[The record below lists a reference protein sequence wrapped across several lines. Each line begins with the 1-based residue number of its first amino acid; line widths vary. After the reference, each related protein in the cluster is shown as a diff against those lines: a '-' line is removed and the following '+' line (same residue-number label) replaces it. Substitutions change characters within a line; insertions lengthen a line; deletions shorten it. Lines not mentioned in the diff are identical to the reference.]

1 MNVIRRPVARY
12 AMALGFMAAA
22 LAVRQVLDPVI
33 RDRLPYAS
41 VLAAVAA
48 AAWFAGVGPSLLAA
62 IDGFVAGYG
71 LFVYPYG
78 QVDVVGVQGLAM
90 SVLYWISALSIMALG
105 RGAHDA
111 ARRAA
116 VSAREAQERGA
127 ALAETERRLAERSD
141 EDETILDL
149 MPVGVFHAID
159 QSCSRVVG
167 NRAAHELF
175 ASPDDTSRDRAA
187 PTGDLA
193 LGCRFF
199 QAGRELSM
207 EELPLQRAAR
217 GETVKE
223 QEFEVMLGDGT
234 VKHLFGSA
242 GPLHDQ
248 DGRVRG
254 SIAAL
259 MDITARRTVEIELER
274 AKREAEE
281 QAQRLERQ
289 ARTLDTLLE
298 NVPEGIL
305 MMTGAPDFR
314 VIALSRHGREMIGLP
329 EEEIIGR
336 RIGEH
341 VHPLGLCRL
350 DGTVPEPEEIP
361 SYRALFKG
369 EHVQSEEWM
378 MRTRE
383 GTEFRVMVRCVPIR
397 DADGAIVGAVK
408 CWEDITRQKAAEE
421 ALRRSEALYRAI
433 GESIDFG
440 VWVCDADGRN
450 VYSSRSYLE
459 LVGMTQEECAE
470 FGWGDALHP
479 EDRERTIAAW
489 KECVRTG
496 SDWDIEHRFRGVDGK
511 WHPILARGVPVHD
524 AEGHII
530 GWTGINLDIS
540 RLKLAEE
547 RLREADRR
555 KDEFLA
561 TLAHELRNPLAPIRN
576 AVHLVQH
583 KGPPD
588 PELLWA
594 SRIIDRQVS
603 QMARLLDDLLDLS
616 RVELDK
622 LDLLR
627 ERVTIGAVLESAL
640 ETSRPAL
647 EAGRHTL
654 EVSLDAADAVV
665 IGDHMRLAQVFANL
679 MNNAAKYTDS
689 GGHIQVTARRDTT
702 CVVVRVRDNGIG
714 FRPDE
719 SAGLF
724 EMFSQTESAR
734 AKSGGGLGIG
744 LALVRGLVEKHGG
757 KVSAHSD
764 GPGRGSEFAVE
775 LPLAMSAETT
785 RPSSEERLPALGGVG
800 RRVLIADD
808 NRDAADSLAMLL
820 RLRGHE
826 VQTVH
831 DGHAALAAA
840 AEFAPDAAVIDLG
853 MPGLGGIDVAERIR
867 GEPWGDGILL
877 VALTGWGQQ
886 DDRRR
891 TADAGFDH
899 HLVKPADPAELEQLL
914 QSSPARR

>member
-12 AMALGFMAAA
+12 ATALGFMAAA
-22 LAVRQVLDPVI
+22 LAVRLVLDPVI

-62 IDGFVAGYG
+62 IIGFVAGYG

-78 QVDVVGVQGLAM
+78 QVDIIGVQGLAM
-90 SVLYWISALSIMALG
+90 SVLYWISALSIVALG

-111 ARRAA
+111 ARRAE

-159 QSCSRVVG
+159 QSCGRVVG

-175 ASPDDTSRDRAA
+175 ASPGDASRNHAA

-199 QAGRELSM
+199 QAGRELPI
-207 EELPLQRAAR
+207 EDLPLQRAAR

-223 QEFEVMLGDGT
+223 QEYEVMLGDGT

-248 DGRVRG
+248 AGRVRG

-274 AKREAEE
+274 AKREAEA
-281 QAQRLERQ
+281 QAQLLERQ
-289 ARTLDTLLE
+289 ARTLHTLLE

-341 VHPLGLCRL
+341 VRPLGLCRL

-369 EHVQSEEWM
+369 EHVRSEEWM

-440 VWVCDADGRN
+440 VWVCDAEGRN
-450 VYSSRSYLE
+450 VYSSKSYLE

-496 SDWDIEHRFRGVDGK
+496 SAWDIEHRFRGVDGQ

-524 AEGHII
+524 AEGRII

-576 AVHLVQH
+576 AVHLMQH

-647 EAGRHTL
+647 ETGRHTL
-654 EVSLDAADAVV
+654 EVTLDAADAVV

-679 MNNAAKYTDS
+679 VNNAAKYTDS
-689 GGHIQVTARRDTT
+689 GGLIQVTARRDTT

-719 SAGLF
+719 AAGLF

-764 GPGRGSEFAVE
+764 GPGRGSEFSVE
-775 LPLAMSAETT
+775 LPLAMPAEIT
-785 RPSSEERLPALGGVG
+785 RPSSEEHLPALRGVG

-826 VQTVH
+826 VHTVH

-899 HLVKPADPAELEQLL
+899 HLVKPADPAELDQLL

>member
-1 MNVIRRPVARY
+1 MNETRRTITRY
-12 AMALGFMAAA
+12 AAALGFVAVA
-22 LAVRQVLDPVI
+22 LAMRLALEPLI
-33 RDRLPYAS
+33 GDRLPYAS
-41 VLAAVAA
+41 VLAAIAA
-48 AAWFAGVGPSLLAA
+48 AAWLTGLGPSLLATA
-62 IDGFVAGYG
+62 VGYLAGFGLYIAPRDQIDLAS
-71 LFVYPYG
+71 PE
-78 QVDVVGVQGLAM
+78 GLAM
-90 SVLYWISALSIMALG
+90 SGFYWISALAIVTLG
-105 RGAHDA
+105 RRAHEA
-111 ARRAA
+111 ARRAEL
-116 VSAREAQERGA
+116 SAREAQQCGA
-127 ALAETERRLAERSD
+127 ALAETERRLAERSNE
-141 EDETILDL
+141 EDVILDL
-149 MPVGVFHAID
+149 MPIGILRATD
-159 QSCSRVVG
+159 PSCRRVVG
-167 NRAAHELF
+167 NRAAHALF
-175 ASPDDTSRDRAA
+175 ASSSG
-187 PTGDLA
+187 TGPGREGPASELSLA
-193 LGCRFF
+193 YRFF
-199 QAGRELSM
+199 QAGRELAP

-217 GETVKE
+217 GETVEE
-223 QEFEVMLGDGT
+223 QEYEVLLGDGT

-242 GPLHDQ
+242 GPLYDQ
-248 DGRVRG
+248 AGGVRG
-254 SIAAL
+254 GIAAL
-259 MDITARRTVEIELER
+259 MDITARRAVEIELER
-274 AKREAEE
+274 ARREAEA
-281 QAQRLERQ
+281 QAQVLERQ
-289 ARTLDTLLE
+289 ARTLDTLLA

-314 VIALSRHGREMIGLP
+314 VIALSRHGRAMIGLP
-329 EEEIIGR
+329 EEELIGR
-336 RIGEH
+336 RVGEH
-341 VHPLGLCRL
+341 VHPLGLRRL
-350 DGTVPEPEEIP
+350 DGTVPELEEIP
-361 SYRALFKG
+361 TYRALFKG

-378 MRTRE
+378 LRSRE
-383 GTEFRVMVRCVPIR
+383 GTEFRVSVRCAPMR
-397 DADGAIVGAVK
+397 DADGTIVGAVK
-408 CWEDITRQKAAEE
+408 CWEDISGQKAAED

-440 VWVCDADGRN
+440 VWICDADGRN
-450 VYSSRSYLE
+450 VYASKSYLD
-459 LVGMTQEECAE
+459 LVGMTQEECSE

-489 KECVRTG
+489 KECARTG
-496 SDWDIEHRFRGVDGK
+496 STWDIEHRFRGVDGR
-511 WHPILARGVPVHD
+511 WHPILARGVPVRD
-524 AEGHII
+524 EDGRII

-540 RLKLAEE
+540 RLKQAEE

-588 PELLWA
+588 SELLWA

-622 LDLLR
+622 LDLLH
-627 ERVTIGAVLESAL
+627 ERVTIGAILESAL
-640 ETSRPAL
+640 ETSRPML
-647 EAGRHTL
+647 EAGRHAL
-654 EVSLDAADAVV
+654 EVSLHAADAVV
-665 IGDHMRLAQVFANL
+665 LGDHMRLAQVFANL
-679 MNNAAKYTDS
+679 VNNAAKYTDS
-689 GGHIQVTARRDTT
+689 GGRIRITAERDTT
-702 CVVVRVRDNGIG
+702 VVVVRVRDDGIG

-719 SAGLF
+719 ASGLF

-764 GPGRGSEFAVE
+764 GPGRGSEFTVV
-775 LPLAMSAETT
+775 LPLALLPESALTSSME
-785 RPSSEERLPALGGVG
+785 RPSAQRGVG

-826 VQTVH
+826 VHTAH

-840 AEFAPDAAVIDLG
+840 ASLAPDAAVIDLG
-853 MPGLGGIDVAERIR
+853 MPGLSGLDVAGRIR
-867 GEPWGDGILL
+867 GEPWGDGMLL

-899 HLVKPADPAELEQLL
+899 HLVKPADPVELEQLL
-914 QSSPARR
+914 QSSPIRR